1 MKKLTSKEN
10 ERLVSVEG
18 ELQGTSQLLHA
29 SILKGSN
36 HRGRKVPTNTLKQAY
51 AVISKVGYLISKAS
65 EIQTAGKVSHGE
77 AQGFFKD
84 AKGVVNEAKEVSAK
98 MSSFIMD

>member
-18 ELQGTSQLLHA
+18 QLQGTSQLLHA

-36 HRGRKVPTNTLKQAY
+36 HRGRKVPTNTLKKAN
-51 AVISKVGYLISKAS
+51 AVVAKVGYLISKAS
-65 EIQTAGKVSHGE
+65 EIRTAGKVPHGE
-77 AQGFFKD
+77 ALGFFKD
-84 AKGVVNEAKEVSAK
+84 AKGVVNEAKEVSANIR
-98 MSSFIMD
+98 SFIMD